1 MGKTGGKGMGGVPS
15 WAKGVPVRARC
26 GLSCGCLVP
35 VIGNPDV
42 LARFLTVW
50 NAEVRHTEEISEM
63 MRETGLGTS
72 RERTKELE

>member
-1 MGKTGGKGMGGVPS
+1 MGGVPS
-15 WAKGVPVRARC
+15 WAKGVPVRALR
-26 GLSCGCLVP
+26 GLSCGCLVQ
-35 VIGNPDV
+35 VGGNPDV

-50 NAEVRHTEEISEM
+50 NAEVRYTEEISEM